1 MIKLRMPA
9 KKIEK
14 KMYNLILDN
23 QSEDIK
29 LLLFKKKQT
38 IPNLYAE
45 INPLLK
51 KNKVHISQS
60 TFKNM
65 LMKSSSQS
73 YDWEKRLRVI
83 NLTFE
88 YLDPEKINAVYEGI
102 RLLRDKKIRSIMEL
116 LKSDYKDKREY
127 LPEEIF
133 IHEMEDLPA
142 DMKTYW
148 ETWKEEGKCSL

>member
-1 MIKLRMPA
+1 MPA
-9 KKIEK
+9 KKLKK

-51 KNKVHISQS
+51 NNKVHISQS

-65 LMKSSSQS
+65 LMRSSTQRC
-73 YDWEKRLRVI
+73 DWEIRLKVI
-83 NLTFE
+83 NLIYE
-88 YLDPEKINAVYEGI
+88 YLDSEKINAAYEGI
-102 RLLRDKKIRSIMEL
+102 RLIRDKKIRSIMKL

-142 DMKTYW
+142 DMKKYW
-148 ETWKEEGKCSL
+148 ESWKEG